1 MKPKNVNQ
9 SKVYVWSEKN
19 LKKKEKYCC
28 GGWWTGLLLAECKSQ
43 NTKDNKQSNNHCV
56 VITIGVDSKNRYY
69 YNR

>member
-9 SKVYVWSEKN
+9 SNVYVWSEKN
-19 LKKKEKYCC
+19 LKKRKILL
-28 GGWWTGLLLAECKSQ
+28 WWTGLLVAECKSQ